1 MKKYSYR
8 KLLIILFMLNLFA
21 ITVFYI
27 KYCKSQLPNTIHI
40 KKGEKISLCYNIP
53 ASATI
58 NNQKIK
64 LNRTFIFQKCSSGQY
79 EMKTSLFGAIP
90 LKKIKVKVVDGQ
102 KVIPSGQVVGIYVET
117 NGLLVIDTDGFTGEN
132 GVDHAPSKNK
142 LYRGDYIKKIDGA
155 DVLSKKQFIEKINQ
169 SNGNSVT
176 LTVSRRS
183 KVLKIKI
190 KPEFS
195 KTDHMYKIGAWIR
208 DNTQGI
214 GTMTYIKKDSFG
226 GLGHGIYDMDTG
238 KLLKIKGGFLLTP
251 QIYSI
256 KKGKSGTPG
265 EIVGSIEYKEENIIG
280 SIKKN
285 TEKGIYGTVSDTES
299 KAYEIGYRQD
309 VKKGKA
315 YILSNLTGSMKKYEI
330 RISKV
335 VPSDTDVLK
344 SMEIEV
350 TDKRL
355 LNLTNGIIQGMSG
368 SPIIQDG
375 KLIGAVTHVFVD
387 DPTKGYAILME
398 TMIYEMKN
406 RRCFLSINLLQ

>member
-8 KLLIILFMLNLFA
+8 KFLIILFMLNLVA
-21 ITVFYI
+21 IAVFYI
-27 KYCKSQLPNTIHI
+27 KYCKAQLPNTIHI
-40 KKGEKISLCYNIP
+40 KKGEKNSFCYNIP

-58 NNQKIK
+58 NDQKIK
-64 LNRTFIFQKCSSGQY
+64 LNRTFVFQKCTRGQY
-79 EMKTSLFGAIP
+79 EMKTNLFGAIP
-90 LKKIKVKVVDGQ
+90 LKKIKVKVVDKQ
-102 KVIPSGQVVGIYVET
+102 KVVPSGQVVGIYVET
-117 NGLLVIDTDGFTGEN
+117 NGLLVIDTDDFTGEN
-132 GVDHAPSKNK
+132 GADHAPSKNK
-142 LYRGDYIKKIDGA
+142 LYRGDYIKKVDGENIS
-155 DVLSKKQFIEKINQ
+155 SKKQLIEKINQ
-169 SNGNSVT
+169 GKGNPVT
-176 LTVSRRS
+176 LTISRKS
-183 KVLKIKI
+183 KTIQIKI
-190 KPEFS
+190 KPEIS
-195 KTDHMYKIGAWIR
+195 KIDHMYKIGAWIR

-214 GTMTYIKKDSFG
+214 GTMTYVKKDSFG

-238 KLLKIKGGFLLTP
+238 TLLKIKGGFLLTP

-265 EIVGSIEYKEENIIG
+265 EIVGSIDYKEENIIG

-285 TEKGIYGTVSDTES
+285 TEKGIYGTVSNIGN

-309 VKKGKA
+309 IKKGKA
-315 YILSNLTGSMKKYEI
+315 YILSNLSGSRKQYEI
-330 RISKV
+330 RINKI

-375 KLIGAVTHVFVD
+375 KVIGAVTHVFVD
-387 DPTKGYAILME
+387 NPKKGYAILME
-398 TMIYEMKN
+398 TMLYEMGK
-406 RRCFLSINLLQ
+406 

>member
-195 KTDHMYKIGAWIR
+195 KTEHMYKIGAWIR

-387 DPTKGYAILME
+387 DPTKGYGIFIENMME
-398 TMIYEMKN
+398 
-406 RRCFLSINLLQ
+406 

>member
-21 ITVFYI
+21 IAVFYI

-169 SNGNSVT
+169 SDGNSVT

-368 SPIIQDG
+368 SPIIQNHRV
-375 KLIGAVTHVFVD
+375 IGAVTHVFISD
-387 DPTKGYAILME
+387 ATKGYGIFIE
-398 TMIYEMKN
+398 TMLEH
-406 RRCFLSINLLQ
+406 

>member
-280 SIKKN
+280 SKKKN

-398 TMIYEMKN
+398 TMIYEMKK
-406 RRCFLSINLLQ
+406 

>member
-8 KLLIILFMLNLFA
+8 KFLVILFMLNLVA
-21 ITVFYI
+21 IAAFYI
-27 KYCKSQLPNTIHI
+27 KYCKAQLPNTIHV
-40 KKGEKISLCYNIP
+40 KKGEKTSLCYNIP

-58 NNQKIK
+58 NNQKIQ
-64 LNRTFIFQKCSSGQY
+64 LNRTFVFQKCNRGQY

-90 LKKIKVKVVDGQ
+90 LKKIKVKVVDKE
-102 KVIPSGQVVGIYVET
+102 KVIPSGQVAGIYVET

-132 GVDHAPSKNK
+132 GADHSPSKNK
-142 LYRGDYIKKIDGA
+142 LYRGDYIKKMDGINIS
-155 DVLSKKQFIEKINQ
+155 SKKQLIEKVNESQ
-169 SNGNSVT
+169 GNSIT
-176 LTVSRRS
+176 LTVTR
-183 KVLKIKI
+183 KAKTMQIKI

-214 GTMTYIKKDSFG
+214 GTITYVKKNSFG

-238 KLLKIKGGFLLTP
+238 TLLKIKGGFLLTP

-265 EIVGSIEYKEENIIG
+265 EIVGGIEYKEENIIG

-285 TEKGIYGTVSDTES
+285 TEKGIYGTVSDTEN
-299 KAYEIGYRQD
+299 KAYEIGYQQD

-315 YILSNLTGSMKKYEI
+315 YILSNLTGTMKQYEI
-330 RISKV
+330 RINKV

-375 KLIGAVTHVFVD
+375 KLIGAVTHVFVN
-387 DPTKGYAILME
+387 DPAKGYAILME
-398 TMIYEMKN
+398 TMLYEMDK
-406 RRCFLSINLLQ
+406 

>member
-40 KKGEKISLCYNIP
+40 KKGEKISFCYNIP

-214 GTMTYIKKDSFG
+214 VTMTYIKKDSFG

-398 TMIYEMKN
+398 TMIYEMKK
-406 RRCFLSINLLQ
+406 

>member
-21 ITVFYI
+21 IAVFYI

-169 SNGNSVT
+169 SDGNSVT

-256 KKGKSGTPG
+256 KKGKEGTPG

-398 TMIYEMKN
+398 TMIYEMKK
-406 RRCFLSINLLQ
+406 

>member
-64 LNRTFIFQKCSSGQY
+64 LNRTFVFQKCSSGQY

-169 SNGNSVT
+169 SDGNSVT

-398 TMIYEMKN
+398 TMIYEMKK
-406 RRCFLSINLLQ
+406 

>member
-375 KLIGAVTHVFVD
+375 KLIGAVTHV
-387 DPTKGYAILME
+387 
-398 TMIYEMKN
+398 
-406 RRCFLSINLLQ
+406 

>member
-21 ITVFYI
+21 STVFYI

-195 KTDHMYKIGAWIR
+195 KTEHMYKIGAWIR

-398 TMIYEMKN
+398 TMIYEMKK
-406 RRCFLSINLLQ
+406 

>member
-64 LNRTFIFQKCSSGQY
+64 LNRTFVFQKCSSGQY

-398 TMIYEMKN
+398 TMIYEMKK
-406 RRCFLSINLLQ
+406 

>member
-285 TEKGIYGTVSDTES
+285 TEKGIYGTVSHTES

-398 TMIYEMKN
+398 TMIYEMKK
-406 RRCFLSINLLQ
+406 

>member
-155 DVLSKKQFIEKINQ
+155 DVLLKKQFIEKINQ

-398 TMIYEMKN
+398 TMIYEMKK
-406 RRCFLSINLLQ
+406 

>member
-64 LNRTFIFQKCSSGQY
+64 LNRTFIFQKCIIFQY
-79 EMKTSLFGAIP
+79 EMKTSLFLAITI
-90 LKKIKVKVVDGQ
+90 KKIKVKVVDGQ

-142 LYRGDYIKKIDGA
+142 LYRGDYIK
-155 DVLSKKQFIEKINQ
+155 INQ

-195 KTDHMYKIGAWIR
+195 KTEHMYKIGAWIR

-398 TMIYEMKN
+398 TMIYEMKK
-406 RRCFLSINLLQ
+406 

>member
-27 KYCKSQLPNTIHI
+27 KYCKLPNTIHI

-398 TMIYEMKN
+398 TMIYEMKK
-406 RRCFLSINLLQ
+406 

>member
-238 KLLKIKGGFLLTP
+238 NLLKIKGGFLLTP

-398 TMIYEMKN
+398 TMIYEMKK
-406 RRCFLSINLLQ
+406 

>member
-169 SNGNSVT
+169 SNGNYVT

-398 TMIYEMKN
+398 TMIYEMKK
-406 RRCFLSINLLQ
+406 

>member
-90 LKKIKVKVVDGQ
+90 LKEIKVKVVDGQ

-398 TMIYEMKN
+398 TMIYEMKK
-406 RRCFLSINLLQ
+406 

>member
-183 KVLKIKI
+183 KVLKI

-398 TMIYEMKN
+398 TMIYEMKK
-406 RRCFLSINLLQ
+406 

>member
-21 ITVFYI
+21 IAVFYI

-40 KKGEKISLCYNIP
+40 KKGEKISFCYNIP

-169 SNGNSVT
+169 SDGNSVT

-398 TMIYEMKN
+398 TMIYEMKK
-406 RRCFLSINLLQ
+406 

>member
-27 KYCKSQLPNTIHI
+27 EYCKSQLPNTIHI

-398 TMIYEMKN
+398 TMIYEMKK
-406 RRCFLSINLLQ
+406 

>member
-169 SNGNSVT
+169 NNGNSVT

-398 TMIYEMKN
+398 TMIYEMKK
-406 RRCFLSINLLQ
+406 

>member
-40 KKGEKISLCYNIP
+40 KKGEKISLCYNVP

-398 TMIYEMKN
+398 TMIYEMKK
-406 RRCFLSINLLQ
+406 

>member
-398 TMIYEMKN
+398 TMIYESREKTFK
-406 RRCFLSINLLQ
+406 RCN

>member
-315 YILSNLTGSMKKYEI
+315 CILSNLTGSMKKYEI

-398 TMIYEMKN
+398 TMIYEMKK
-406 RRCFLSINLLQ
+406 

>member
-155 DVLSKKQFIEKINQ
+155 DVFSKKQFIEKINQ

-398 TMIYEMKN
+398 TMIYEMKK
-406 RRCFLSINLLQ
+406 

>member
-40 KKGEKISLCYNIP
+40 KKGEKISFCYNIP

-265 EIVGSIEYKEENIIG
+265 EIVGGIEYKEENIIG

-398 TMIYEMKN
+398 TMIYEMKK
-406 RRCFLSINLLQ
+406 

>member
-265 EIVGSIEYKEENIIG
+265 EIVGSIEYKEDNIIG

-398 TMIYEMKN
+398 TMIYEMKK
-406 RRCFLSINLLQ
+406 

>member
-238 KLLKIKGGFLLTP
+238 KLLKINGGFLLTP

-398 TMIYEMKN
+398 TMIYEMKK
-406 RRCFLSINLLQ
+406 

>member
-285 TEKGIYGTVSDTES
+285 TEKGIYGTVSDMES

-398 TMIYEMKN
+398 TMIYEMKK
-406 RRCFLSINLLQ
+406 

>member
-40 KKGEKISLCYNIP
+40 KKGEKISFCYNIP

-398 TMIYEMKN
+398 TMIYETKK
-406 RRCFLSINLLQ
+406 

>member
-79 EMKTSLFGAIP
+79 DMKTSLFGAIP

-398 TMIYEMKN
+398 TMIYEMKK
-406 RRCFLSINLLQ
+406 

>member
-208 DNTQGI
+208 DNPQGI

-398 TMIYEMKN
+398 TMIYEMKK
-406 RRCFLSINLLQ
+406 

>member
-142 LYRGDYIKKIDGA
+142 LYSGDYIKKIDGA

-398 TMIYEMKN
+398 TMIYEMKK
-406 RRCFLSINLLQ
+406 

>member
-40 KKGEKISLCYNIP
+40 KKGEKISLFYNIP

-398 TMIYEMKN
+398 TMIYEMKK
-406 RRCFLSINLLQ
+406 